1 MAIKDKSTYTSKHLG
16 KGVCSYQLKV
26 TRKEN

>member
-1 MAIKDKSTYTSKHLG
+1 MAIKNKSTYTSKHLG
-16 KGVCSYQLKV
+16 KGVFSRQPKV